1 MLQTLVTLEYFYLRQ
16 HKHHFHGNMLFK
28 LQIEDCN
35 FLSNRRSNGGFF
47 FPNQLEAT
55 FMCRTIGHDK
65 SFKSYIIIK
74 AILKLSMVSLKVKES

>member
-1 MLQTLVTLEYFYLRQ
+1 MFVPLFMPQTLVTLEYFYLRQ

-47 FPNQLEAT
+47 FFPNQLVAT
-55 FMCRTIGHDK
+55 FMCKTTSHDK
-65 SFKSYIIIK
+65 SVKSYIIIK
-74 AILKLSMVSLKVKES
+74 AI